1 MDGSGVRVETRPT
14 CWGSCGTG
22 RWSRQGGRCL
32 GRRGWWWLS
41 HTGTEP
47 GLTSPVAHTHMNR
60 YYILKR
66 LDVVWWTLLCPTG
79 SLAILWVQRAW
90 RKRPGCVER
99 SWKLKWVKSWGVG
112 SVHVKLFKSTTTKYK
127 TTKKCGDTCQVSSN
141 KLIQRTIT
149 CTVCLRTQCCAYSP
163 RVIENR
169 PFNNLL
175 VINFYCSTIKPNK
188 SQCKILTDHTKVI
201 IYLDTSLKCRLK
213 YSQSLG
219 LCNEGKTDK
228 QVSPPKNVCCKWG
241 STSRENL
248 PAPSTIGNTLDS
260 MAKA

>member
-66 LDVVWWTLLCPTG
+66 LDVVWWTLLYPTG

-127 TTKKCGDTCQVSSN
+127 VQNNKKMRRHMSGEFQQTNS
-141 KLIQRTIT
+141 
-149 CTVCLRTQCCAYSP
+149 AH
-163 RVIENR
+163 
-169 PFNNLL
+169 NNLHSL
-175 VINFYCSTIKPNK
+175 FT
-188 SQCKILTDHTKVI
+188 HTM
-201 IYLDTSLKCRLK
+201 
-213 YSQSLG
+213 
-219 LCNEGKTDK
+219 LC
-228 QVSPPKNVCCKWG
+228 
-241 STSRENL
+241 L
-248 PAPSTIGNTLDS
+248 
-260 MAKA
+260 